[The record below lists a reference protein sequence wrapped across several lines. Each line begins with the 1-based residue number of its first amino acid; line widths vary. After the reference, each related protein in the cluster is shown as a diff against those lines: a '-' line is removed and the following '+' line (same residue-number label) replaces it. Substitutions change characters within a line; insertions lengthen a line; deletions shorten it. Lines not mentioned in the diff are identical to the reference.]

1 MVAQKGFGWAAGFV
15 GTMLFATSIEAGP
28 CEAADVLFNKPM
40 TIVIASDTGG
50 GYDSY
55 GRLVARHLGDFL
67 PGKPSITPSNMPGA
81 GGLVATNYLYNS
93 APHDGTFI
101 GIPQNSNAFDPLF
114 GNRQTRFDAQKF
126 NWLGSLNRVVNI
138 IAFWH
143 EAPVTSVDD
152 LFKKQTILAGEVGT
166 DGTITAQL
174 LNQFIGT
181 KFHLVLGYPGTSQ
194 ILVALTQGEAEGT
207 SNISW
212 DALESTAPDML
223 RDKKL
228 RLLMQVALEK
238 SPDLPD
244 VAMATDYLK
253 NDGDRVVFKLIL
265 AKLEFGRPFAAPPG
279 LPQAMVDELRDA
291 FIKMSKDKA
300 FLADAATQRLPIDA
314 TAGDAMQKFVADAYQ
329 TPADVVKKARDAL
342 IAAGAIGLQ

>member
-1 MVAQKGFGWAAGFV
+1 MQKRFWWTTCLVVAALLGTAIQAA
-15 GTMLFATSIEAGP
+15 SSK
-28 CEAADVLFNKPM
+28 AAEVVFNKPM
-40 TIVIASDTGG
+40 TIVIASDAGG

-67 PGKPSITPSNMPGA
+67 PGKPSVTPSNMPGA
-81 GGLVATNYLYNS
+81 GGLVMTNYLYNS

-114 GNRQTRFDAQKF
+114 GNRQARFDAQKF

-138 IAFWH
+138 VAFWH
-143 EAPVTSVDD
+143 AAPVNSVDD
-152 LFKKQTILAGEVGT
+152 LFKKQIILAGEVGT

-174 LNQFIGT
+174 LNQYIGT

-212 DALESTAPDML
+212 DALESSAPDML

-253 NDGDRVVFKLIL
+253 NDSDRTVFKLIL

-279 LPQAMVDELRDA
+279 LPPAMVTELRDA
-291 FIKMSKDKA
+291 FMKMSKDKA
-300 FLADAATQRLPIDA
+300 FLADAATLRLPIDA
-314 TAGDAMQKFVADAYQ
+314 TDGDAMQKFVADTYQ

-342 IAAGAIGLQ
+342 IAAGAVGLQ

>member
-1 MVAQKGFGWAAGFV
+1 MVVQKGFGRWMRLAAAL
-15 GTMLFATSIEAGP
+15 LFG
-28 CEAADVLFNKPM
+28 AAFDANCGKAAEVEFNKPM

-67 PGKPSITPSNMPGA
+67 PGKPSVTPSNMPGG

-93 APHDGTFI
+93 AQHDGTFI

-114 GNRQTRFDAQKF
+114 GNRQARFDAQKF

-138 IAFWH
+138 VAFWH
-143 EAPVTSVDD
+143 AAPVESVDD
-152 LFKKQTILAGEVGT
+152 LFKKQAILAGEVGT

-181 KFHLVLGYPGTSQ
+181 KFRLVLGYPGTSQ

-244 VAMATDYLK
+244 VPMATDYLK
-253 NDGDRVVFKLIL
+253 NDSDRAVFKLIL

-279 LPQAMVDELRDA
+279 LPPAMVAELRDA
-291 FIKMSKDKA
+291 FMKMSKDKA
-300 FLADAATQRLPIDA
+300 FLADAATLRLPIEA
-314 TAGDAMQKFVADAYQ
+314 TAGDVMQKFVADTYQ
-329 TPADVVKKARDAL
+329 TPADIVKSARDAL
-342 IAAGAIGLQ
+342 IAAGAVGLQ